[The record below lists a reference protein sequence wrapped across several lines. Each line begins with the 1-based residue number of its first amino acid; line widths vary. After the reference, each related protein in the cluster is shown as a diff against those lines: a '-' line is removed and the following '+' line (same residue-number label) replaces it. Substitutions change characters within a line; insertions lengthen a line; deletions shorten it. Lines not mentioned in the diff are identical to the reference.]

1 MNKLQSSSL
10 LKGDGAADSEL
21 AVKRFDSAQW
31 QHWVSSENQKW
42 QRWILLVLALDTS
55 GNIFL
60 GLGSREGG
68 RDRRLRWLFWWFRPW
83 NIQPVLLFSTESS
96 NLRPLD
102 LLAGAYTAGGRR
114 AASGRACLAFFAP
127 PGCSLALFLRGGWGG
142 VGGRRWRIGGL
153 QANTPHFKYFL
164 KYHVKSYAK
173 ISLTVNQGPCVHVA
187 DEKETKA

>member
-68 RDRRLRWLFWWFRPW
+68 EGPPAEVTFLV
-83 NIQPVLLFSTESS
+83 IQ
-96 NLRPLD
+96 
-102 LLAGAYTAGGRR
+102 
-114 AASGRACLAFFAP
+114 
-127 PGCSLALFLRGGWGG
+127 
-142 VGGRRWRIGGL
+142 
-153 QANTPHFKYFL
+153 
-164 KYHVKSYAK
+164 
-173 ISLTVNQGPCVHVA
+173 TVEYNRFY
-187 DEKETKA
+187 